1 MLVELEKGK
10 ARFLS
15 HTHTKTHTKT
25 QRYDLVIIFFNHP
38 LSSHQLC
45 LTRRPADQLQRVLH
59 DCGWWKQSDGD
70 VEMKAGGER
79 HSIYP
84 TQKSMEDN
92 LAQHFVLFFF
102 LVPSFACQKLIG
114 GCWLFFTGCASVCI
128 YMCVCARVRCVC
140 VCVCDCSRKCRLKRG
155 RWRQM
160 GEVGG
165 RCSEKTWKSTPPPP
179 PLARPQA
186 LLARPRVKITQFARS
201 QVTEMQSSRDKKEK
215 GGMGVEDRGR

>member
-1 MLVELEKGK
+1 MEFMYVQFHLQISQANNFHNIRVNSKYAVFACEAGCWLNWKRAKHGS
-10 ARFLS
+10 S
-15 HTHTKTHTKT
+15 HIHIHTKTHTNT

-45 LTRRPADQLQRVLH
+45 LTRRPADQLWRVLH

-102 LVPSFACQKLIG
+102 
-114 GCWLFFTGCASVCI
+114 
-128 YMCVCARVRCVC
+128 
-140 VCVCDCSRKCRLKRG
+140 
-155 RWRQM
+155 
-160 GEVGG
+160 
-165 RCSEKTWKSTPPPP
+165 
-179 PLARPQA
+179 
-186 LLARPRVKITQFARS
+186 
-201 QVTEMQSSRDKKEK
+201 
-215 GGMGVEDRGR
+215 